1 MAFRAD
7 LDEPDWHQTSD
18 AISGNLKTVTFH
30 CGNFVLRLT
39 CNEPSKEAVENFQ
52 TALYGILDRMIV
64 EGVQTDGTHD

>member
-1 MAFRAD
+1 MVSRAD
-7 LDEPDWHQTSD
+7 LDELNCHETSD

-39 CNEPSKEAVENFQ
+39 CNAPSKEAVENFQ
-52 TALYGILDRMIV
+52 TALYGILYRMIV